1 MKGKKA
7 AVIGSGAREH
17 AIAKALSK
25 DRDVSEIYCLPGNP
39 GTEEFCV
46 NIQCDIKKTREI
58 TSALASVKPH
68 LVVIGPEDPLAEG
81 VADDLRRKEYTVFG
95 PGKKGAEL
103 ESDKSF
109 AKKAMN
115 EAGIPTPKWFRVNS
129 MDNLEK
135 SLDEM
140 NPPYVVKASGLAQ
153 GKGVYICK
161 DRKEAL
167 SVGKEMLAGDILRG
181 AGKKIVLEEFIQG
194 FEVSFFFATDGKYFF
209 HFPPAHDYKKAYD
222 GDTGPNTGGMGSFS
236 WAGSCFL
243 NEAGKKIAEPLLE
256 YMKSQKID
264 YRGVIFAGAI
274 ISEGKMSVLEFNCR
288 FGDPETQS
296 SLTLVEEGFYNL
308 LYSCARGNAEN
319 SLSFSPEKAVSV
331 VIASQGYPEKP
342 VTGVPITLDE
352 KICGKDISLYYAGVD
367 KNDNGLFTA
376 GGRVFTLT
384 GTAPTLSEAK
394 KLSYGAISKIKFK
407 GSWYRKDIAGDVEG
421 DLF

>member
-25 DRDVSEIYCLPGNP
+25 DKDVSEIYCLPGNP
-39 GTEEFCV
+39 GTEEFCI
-46 NIQCDIKKTREI
+46 NIQCDIKKSCEI
-58 TSALASVKPH
+58 SSALDSVKPH
-68 LVVIGPEDPLAEG
+68 LVIIGPEDPLAEG
-81 VADDLRRKEYTVFG
+81 AADDLRRKEYTVFG
-95 PGKKGAEL
+95 PGRKGTEL

-109 AKKAMN
+109 AKKTMN
-115 EAGIPTPKWFRVNS
+115 EAGIPTPKWFNVKS
-129 MDNLEK
+129 AKDLEK

-153 GKGVYICK
+153 GKGVYICQE
-161 DRKEAL
+161 RKEAL

-194 FEVSFFFATDGKYFF
+194 FEVSFFFATDGKNYF

-236 WAGSCFL
+236 PAGSSLL

-256 YMKSQKID
+256 YMKSHRID
-264 YRGVIFAGAI
+264 YRGVVFAGTI
-274 ISEGKMSVLEFNCR
+274 ISKGKMSVLEFNCR
-288 FGDPETQS
+288 FGDPESQS
-296 SLTLVEEGFYNL
+296 SLSLVEGGFYNL
-308 LYSCARGNAEN
+308 LYSCARGDAED

-331 VIASQGYPEKP
+331 VIASKGYPENP
-342 VTGVPITLDE
+342 VKGVPIKLDE
-352 KICGKDISLYYAGVD
+352 KIFRKNISLYYAGVE
-367 KNDNGLFTA
+367 KNENNLFTA

-384 GTAPTLSEAK
+384 GTAPTLNEAK
-394 KLSYGAISKIKFK
+394 NLAYGATSKIKFE
-407 GSWYRKDIAGDVEG
+407 GSWFRKDIAGDIEE